1 MWKRFNAGDAMRQ
14 AVYACDLALAG
25 AEGAVRP
32 FEGRFGFLN
41 KFGATVNPLAVL
53 RAEPDGAIGLGR
65 LGQVV

>member
-1 MWKRFNAGDAMRQ
+1 MPVCHAPGRLCVRFG
-14 AVYACDLALAG
+14 ACWRG

-53 RAEPDGAIGLGR
+53 RAEPDGRSAWAASAKWF
-65 LGQVV
+65 